1 MNPSQQPASAVQ
13 AMPPPSI
20 IRRASPARPPVTSA
34 HFAPAGGNPAAA
46 TGGVTGAT
54 GAAGAPSS
62 GSTTPLISPP
72 AHHSTPSS
80 ILLNKSKPLEAP
92 TSELS
97 IEAAIARVNSP
108 DGTASDVSAGAFS
121 DSNNTIF
128 SSSSAVSSPG
138 LKPVANVGGA
148 AGSVSPLISD
158 SPGGAAAGPNHAL
171 TDVQQEC
178 NRRSSSPHCH
188 FAPLPKVGDQ
198 DRPLAR
204 RNSSVQAANRV
215 KPFVSKDVATPSSDT
230 PDEPFHLEMG
240 EQLGSALRNLS
251 LQGRNSPALGRRR
264 ASRSSSAPRS
274 TSPSPS
280 RRPGMSRGS
289 TSPAMSRQTS
299 SDAINVHYIQGS
311 KLPGSASPVSGGPSI
326 SASRDRNESGSR
338 ERERE
343 RHESERERELQ
354 IEMARIKEREAWKEE
369 REAAAKATGAA
380 SPVTAG
386 PGTTTPLMEQGERA
400 LGLNLNP
407 SKRPIF
413 IEPTVAARVKPIRK
427 NSHEEVVEI
436 EPGQEANANDEL
448 EEVAEEDEEVAED
461 DDEEAHS
468 DENDDDED
476 GDDDDED
483 DDGGD
488 GTKEDEDE
496 DEEDEEEHETE
507 VRATARGAAVEVVHW
522 HRPESPSRKDE

>member
-1 MNPSQQPASAVQ
+1 MNASQQPASAVQ
-13 AMPPPSI
+13 SMPPPSI
-20 IRRASPARPPVTSA
+20 VRRASPARPPLTSA

-46 TGGVTGAT
+46 TGAAT
-54 GAAGAPSS
+54 GAAGATLS
-62 GSTTPLISPP
+62 GSTTPLLSPP
-72 AHHSTPSS
+72 AHNPTPSS
-80 ILLNKSKPLEAP
+80 ILLNKPKPPEGILSSP
-92 TSELS
+92 SSELS

-121 DSNNTIF
+121 DSNTVT
-128 SSSSAVSSPG
+128 SPSSAVSSPG
-138 LKPVANVGGA
+138 LKPVANLGA

-158 SPGGAAAGPNHAL
+158 SPSGAAGGASHAL
-171 TDVQQEC
+171 TDIQRE
-178 NRRSSSPHCH
+178 NGRRSSSPHCH

-198 DRPLAR
+198 DRSLAR
-204 RNSSVQAANRV
+204 RNSSVQAAGRV

-230 PDEPFHLEMG
+230 PDELFQLEMG

-251 LQGRNSPALGRRR
+251 LQGRHSPALGRRR

-280 RRPGMSRGS
+280 RRPGLSHGS
-289 TSPAMSRQTS
+289 SSPAMSRQTS
-299 SDAINVHYIQGS
+299 SDAINVHYIEGS
-311 KLPGSASPVSGGPSI
+311 KLPGNVSPVSGGPSG

-369 REAAAKATGAA
+369 REAAARATGAA
-380 SPVTAG
+380 SSVSAG
-386 PGTTTPLMEQGERA
+386 AGSTTPLMEQGERT

-407 SKRPIF
+407 SKKPIF
-413 IEPTVAARVKPIRK
+413 VEPTAAARVKPIRK

-448 EEVAEEDEEVAED
+448 EEVEEEDEEVAED
-461 DDEEAHS
+461 DEEEAPS
-468 DENDDDED
+468 DENDDNEDYEDDE
-476 GDDDDED
+476 GDDDDD
-483 DDGGD
+483 DDPKD
-488 GTKEDEDE
+488 DEDEDE
-496 DEEDEEEHETE
+496 DDDEHETE

-522 HRPESPSRKDE
+522 HRPESPSREEE